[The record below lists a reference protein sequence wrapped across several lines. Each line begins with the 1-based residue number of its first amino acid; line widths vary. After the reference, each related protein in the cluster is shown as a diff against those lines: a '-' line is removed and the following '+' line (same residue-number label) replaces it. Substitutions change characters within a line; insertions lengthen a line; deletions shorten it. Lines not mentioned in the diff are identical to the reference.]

1 MLKTIF
7 KEGLI
12 VILLIVIIM
21 IMLAILFYDYIP
33 ANKVIPKQIQAYDL
47 PQNIQQ
53 ELDTTINTQSE
64 NIIKTYYIDSTD
76 LNAYESAKDY
86 DRGNPNPFA
95 VYSEAQSEGTNEA
108 SGSNTTNKNNS
119 NINATNNNN
128 QNQTFFNNV
137 GKE

>member
-95 VYSEAQSEGTNEA
+95 VYTEVQSGGTNEA
-108 SGSNTTNKNNS
+108 NGSNTTNKNNS
-119 NINATNNNN
+119 STNTTNNN

>member
-33 ANKVIPKQIQAYDL
+33 ANKVIPKQVQAYEL

-53 ELDTTINTQSE
+53 ELDTAINTQSE
-64 NIIKTYYIDSTD
+64 NIINMTGCCI
-76 LNAYESAKDY
+76 
-86 DRGNPNPFA
+86 
-95 VYSEAQSEGTNEA
+95 
-108 SGSNTTNKNNS
+108 
-119 NINATNNNN
+119 
-128 QNQTFFNNV
+128 
-137 GKE
+137 

>member
-12 VILLIVIIM
+12 VILLMVIIM

-53 ELDTTINTQSE
+53 ELDKIDKGLNMAMYFARLNEFQKDFRCTISRTIASSLWQQRRFYSY
-64 NIIKTYYIDSTD
+64 TY
-76 LNAYESAKDY
+76 
-86 DRGNPNPFA
+86 
-95 VYSEAQSEGTNEA
+95 
-108 SGSNTTNKNNS
+108 
-119 NINATNNNN
+119 
-128 QNQTFFNNV
+128 
-137 GKE
+137 